1 MPPCL
6 WERSEAISIR
16 WPWRLLRFANKEIA
30 PFALSPP
37 LVMAALV
44 AAIHVFRTA
53 GEDVDGRDRPGHDER
68 RGVSIQQGRPP
79 DRCGTRNDRGGRLR
93 VNLKQSC
100 SNALHRRGQNA

>member
-1 MPPCL
+1 MSPRHC
-6 WERSEAISIR
+6 ERSEAISIR
-16 WPWRLLRFANKEIA
+16 WPWRLLRCANKEIA

-44 AAIHVFRTA
+44 AAIHVFRAA

-79 DRCGTRNDRGGRLR
+79 DRCGTRNDRGDMTRNGVQQLPWNRMRFRLT
-93 VNLKQSC
+93 
-100 SNALHRRGQNA
+100 A